1 MHLRRAGRALRG
13 PLNAD
18 VRHAMK
24 DVHNFAYRVP
34 LLLMAVIFVTACT
47 SANPMG
53 ISFPDPPYSDE
64 KVSRGV
70 VNGFWEYD
78 PAKNEARLK
87 GAIAKAGDELAKE
100 LADRHLVRVGI
111 NRSFFVGRFLDVVA
125 LPEAWTYSLEKVVD
139 DGRTINV
146 GDVVDVRGHIGTNV
160 ESVITIVRKCS
171 ATPMPGEN
179 KDWGIGCKRI
189 ETFDASGY
197 GGDKYYLSVF

>member
-1 MHLRRAGRALRG
+1 
-13 PLNAD
+13 
-18 VRHAMK
+18 MK
-24 DVHNFAYRVP
+24 GVHNIAYRVS

-47 SANPMG
+47 SANPLA
-53 ISFPDPPYSDE
+53 ISFPDSPYSDE

-87 GAIAKAGDELAKE
+87 GAFAKAGDELAKE
-100 LADRHLVRVGI
+100 LANRHLVRVGI
-111 NRSFFVGRFLDVVA
+111 NRSYFFGHSLEIVA
-125 LPEAWTYSLEKVVD
+125 LPEGWTYSLEEVVD

-146 GDVVDVRGHIGTNV
+146 GDVVDVRGHIGTGV
-160 ESVITIVRKCS
+160 ESVIALVRKCS

-179 KDWGIGCKRI
+179 KDWSIGCKSI

-197 GGDKYYLSVF
+197 GGDKYYMSAF